1 MGLENRST
9 VSVYK
14 RLQVRNNILCGTFL
28 LCRSVHKDS
37 SNNMNLY
44 LVACLI
50 VAASYKTEGCCT
62 PCCIIGQQTIVEC
75 IYILLLDDWKL
86 SRMKQTKYVRMYIE
100 EFILVDNWIHCY
112 ASWNCTE

>member
-44 LVACLI
+44 LVTCLI

-62 PCCIIGQQTIVEC
+62 PGQWEGKIGEIGGVARKSFYRPPQLIGVSFFHVFLYFTFAAVICNLHWRIQRE
-75 IYILLLDDWKL
+75 
-86 SRMKQTKYVRMYIE
+86 R
-100 EFILVDNWIHCY
+100 
-112 ASWNCTE
+112 